1 MSSKAKDG
9 NVPESPAPSTWSTA
23 GSGTRAILALLSKA
37 GAHCEAPQGNILLCF
52 PWMDIPSV
60 GLHQRMLQ
68 TSERAARTAA
78 LLVPSIQ
85 RNPTMDI
92 NHGSAERASKSLFLG
107 TKQTSGSPPSQGQS
121 SQHGLRMR
129 IPEKILMESTASPCA
144 SSEHC
149 SASRPVLRKKFWHG
163 IALQIKHPTDSLLM
177 FGLKEQ
183 EFWVSWQNASR
194 ILASLEN
201 HGN

>member
-1 MSSKAKDG
+1 MSSKARDG

-60 GLHQRMLQ
+60 GLYQRMLQ

-85 RNPTMDI
+85 RNPNRGYQPRLCRESFQKPFPGNQANLRITPQS
-92 NHGSAERASKSLFLG
+92 GTELSAWAKNVNSRENPDGKHSISVCQQRALL
-107 TKQTSGSPPSQGQS
+107 
-121 SQHGLRMR
+121 
-129 IPEKILMESTASPCA
+129 
-144 SSEHC
+144 
-149 SASRPVLRKKFWHG
+149 
-163 IALQIKHPTDSLLM
+163 SLL
-177 FGLKEQ
+177 
-183 EFWVSWQNASR
+183 SCSP
-194 ILASLEN
+194 
-201 HGN
+201 